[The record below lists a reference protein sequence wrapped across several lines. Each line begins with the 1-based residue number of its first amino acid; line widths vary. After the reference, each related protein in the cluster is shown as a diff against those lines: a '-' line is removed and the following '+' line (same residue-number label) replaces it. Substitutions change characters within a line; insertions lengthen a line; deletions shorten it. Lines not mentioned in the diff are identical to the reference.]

1 MSCKGCDAPELE
13 YELCGVC
20 RMIAQNKQRR
30 DELASERAAGAAAER
45 ERIAEWLEHDYQ
57 NLAFR
62 IRKGEQSVTT
72 ETADYPLCD
81 GCGGKRDDS

>member
-1 MSCKGCDAPELE
+1 MSCECQWTPVGTLCDECVAADDKREAAL
-13 YELCGVC
+13 
-20 RMIAQNKQRR
+20 M
-30 DELASERAAGAAAER
+30 ASERAAGAYAER
-45 ERIAEWLEHDYQ
+45 ERIAEWLEHDYR